1 MIKLVVVKKKK
12 KLTNFVAV
20 FSEASEVS
28 SELPFCIL
36 ILNTADTFWNA
47 LKFFRNTI
55 H

>member
-1 MIKLVVVKKKK
+1 MIKLVVVKKTN
-12 KLTNFVAV
+12 KLCRC
-20 FSEASEVS
+20 FSEASKVS

-47 LKFFRNTI
+47 LKFFRNKI